1 MGETALEVNHVSIDY
16 KNLMHMSMHQALLKK
31 DVKRADIVRA
41 VDDVSFSVEKGKILG
56 IVGRNGSGK
65 THFFDLLLESS
76 DQMKDGLIQRETVFL

>member
-41 VDDVSFSVEKGKILG
+41 VDDVSFSVEREKFLVLSEGMDLE
-56 IVGRNGSGK
+56 RQ
-65 THFFDLLLESS
+65 HFFDLLLESS